1 MKVVFEDEKAKGV
14 LMSNLKRLAI
24 ADDTFKQLRVAHDMT
39 QREREQNKKTL
50 TEATEKNEAM
60 DLKGCNNTVGR

>member
-24 ADDTFKQLRVAHDMT
+24 AEDKFNQLSVAHDMT
-39 QREREQNKKTL
+39 QREMSKIRKHWQRPRKRMKPL
-50 TEATEKNEAM
+50 I
-60 DLKGCNNTVGR
+60 